1 MNKFHIGLTKNT
13 ESIYEFSNDEIINL
27 KLFYNHNLN
36 IYEVL
41 KNNSKKLRIYFII
54 KENNKFIKKNKEIR
68 ISNNEIN
75 EQKKIISNKLI
86 EDVKNMYKDKLI
98 VDNINIS
105 GEELS
110 KLDDKELSIFRYIPK
125 IINYINND
133 IIIDP
138 YYIGYYLGDG
148 TTCRYGEI
156 TIGKQDQNIILP
168 YLRNLADR
176 LNLNLKERIKSG
188 KNYPETFNLSG
199 NFGNNILNN
208 EFKKLNLIN
217 NKHIPEIYLK
227 SSVENRKALLA
238 GLIDSD
244 GSASCKNNL
253 GHKNQRW
260 EICLKLENLIDDIK
274 VLCESLGMFAY
285 KTIRKSRAHKKD
297 GTYSEY
303 KNYYRL
309 YITPYNNEDI
319 PLKLERKK
327 IILDMNNRQY
337 LPLIKNV
344 KD

>member
-13 ESIYEFSNDEIINL
+13 ETIYEFSNDEIIKL
-27 KLFYNHNLN
+27 KVFYDHNLYIN
-36 IYEVL
+36 EQL
-41 KNNSKKLRIYFII
+41 KNKKKRIKVYFVV
-54 KENNKFIKKNKEIR
+54 KENNKFIKRVKSVEIDD
-68 ISNNEIN
+68 NETY

-86 EDVKNMYKDKLI
+86 DDVKNMYKDKLI

-105 GEELS
+105 GEKLS
-110 KLDDKELSIFRYIPK
+110 KLDDKQLSIFRYIPK
-125 IINYINND
+125 IINYIDND
-133 IIIDP
+133 IIIEP
-138 YYIGYYLGDG
+138 YYIGYWLGDG

-156 TIGKQDQNIILP
+156 TIGKQDQKTILP
-168 YLRNLADR
+168 YLRNLAEK
-176 LNLNLKERIKSG
+176 LNLNLKEK
-188 KNYPETFNLSG
+188 KNYNKDYPETFNLSG
-199 NFGNNILNN
+199 EKGDNILNN
-208 EFKKLNLIN
+208 EFIKLNLIN
-217 NKHIPEIYLK
+217 NKHIPENYLK

-260 EICLKLENLIDDIK
+260 EICLKLENLIDDVK

-285 KTIRKSRAHKKD
+285 KSIKKARAKFKD